1 MNLESYVNY
10 KASNLGLT
18 KYVNNYAVKD
28 GVISVQ
34 VSTQVNYR
42 QDEKS
47 EPLVRRVDRP
57 YFYKSEVGLAGA
69 VSNALF
75 QSTLDFLGMSLE
87 DLNKE
92 YEIVRE
98 AKYGKEEPKKEKKF
112 SHTDRPVGYQGN
124 DTQISRTEPKEEPKE
139 EEVVVKKKKVTKKK
153 AATKKKKVT
162 KKVIVEEPVKVEEPA
177 SEFDDL
183 DSLVEPIV
191 ELVGFD
197 KTNSNHTAVFSK
209 IVEEKLGKDWR
220 KDVSSAAKVRKA
232 MIETPYMKLFTP
244 MGEISDENKQ
254 LISDL
259 LV

>member
-57 YFYKSEVGLAGA
+57 YFYKAEVGLAGA

-98 AKYGKEEPKKEKKF
+98 AKYGKEEPKKEEPKKE
-112 SHTDRPVGYQGN
+112 
-124 DTQISRTEPKEEPKE
+124 EPKKEEPKE
-139 EEVVVKKKKVTKKK
+139 EEPKEEVVVKKKKVTKKK

-162 KKVIVEEPVKVEEPA
+162 KKVVVEEPVKVEEPA

>member
-28 GVISVQ
+28 GQISVQ
-34 VSTQVNYR
+34 VSTQVSYR

-57 YFYKSEVGLAGA
+57 YFYKAEVGLAGA

-98 AKYGKEEPKKEKKF
+98 AKYGKEEPKKEEPKKE
-112 SHTDRPVGYQGN
+112 
-124 DTQISRTEPKEEPKE
+124 EPKKEEPKE
-139 EEVVVKKKKVTKKK
+139 EEKVVVKKKKVTKKK
-153 AATKKKKVT
+153 AAAKKKVT

-197 KTNSNHTAVFSK
+197 KTNSSHTAVFSK
-209 IVEEKLGKDWR
+209 IVEDKLGKDWR

-232 MIETPYMKLFTP
+232 MIETPNMKLFTP
-244 MGEISDENKQ
+244 MGEISDENKK

>member
-28 GVISVQ
+28 GQISVQ
-34 VSTQVNYR
+34 VSTQVSYR

-75 QSTLDFLGMSLE
+75 QSTLDFLGMSL
-87 DLNKE
+87 DDVNKE
-92 YEIVRE
+92 YEMVRE
-98 AKYGKEEPKKEKKF
+98 ATKYGKEEPKKE
-112 SHTDRPVGYQGN
+112 
-124 DTQISRTEPKEEPKE
+124 EPKEEEPKE
-139 EEVVVKKKKVTKKK
+139 EKVVVKKKKVVKKK
-153 AATKKKKVT
+153 AAAKKKVT

-191 ELVGFD
+191 ELLGFD
-197 KTNSNHTAVFSK
+197 KTNDLHTAVFSK
-209 IVEEKLGKDWR
+209 IVENKLGKDWR
-220 KDVSSAAKVRKA
+220 KDVSSAGKVRKA
-232 MIETPYMKLFTP
+232 MTETPNMKLFTP
-244 MGEISDENKQ
+244 MGEISDASKQ

>member
-28 GVISVQ
+28 GQISVQ
-34 VSTQVNYR
+34 VSTQVSYR

-75 QSTLDFLGMSLE
+75 QSTLDFLGMSL
-87 DLNKE
+87 DDVNKE
-92 YEIVRE
+92 YEMVRE
-98 AKYGKEEPKKEKKF
+98 ATKYGKEEPKKEEPKKE
-112 SHTDRPVGYQGN
+112 
-124 DTQISRTEPKEEPKE
+124 EPKKEEPKE
-139 EEVVVKKKKVTKKK
+139 EEPKEEKVVVKKKKVVKKK
-153 AATKKKKVT
+153 AAAKKKVT

-191 ELVGFD
+191 ELLGFD
-197 KTNSNHTAVFSK
+197 KTNDLHTAVFSK
-209 IVEEKLGKDWR
+209 IVENKLGKDWR
-220 KDVSSAAKVRKA
+220 KDVSSAGKVRKA
-232 MIETPYMKLFTP
+232 MTETPNMKLFTP
-244 MGEISDENKQ
+244 MGEISDASKQ

>member
-28 GVISVQ
+28 GQISVQ
-34 VSTQVNYR
+34 VSTQVSYR

-98 AKYGKEEPKKEKKF
+98 AKYGKEEPKKEEPKKE
-112 SHTDRPVGYQGN
+112 
-124 DTQISRTEPKEEPKE
+124 EPKKEEPKE
-139 EEVVVKKKKVTKKK
+139 EEKVVVKKKKVTKKK
-153 AATKKKKVT
+153 AAAKKKVT

-232 MIETPYMKLFTP
+232 MIETPNMKLFTP
-244 MGEISDENKQ
+244 MGEISDENKK

>member
-57 YFYKSEVGLAGA
+57 YFYKAEVGLAGA

-98 AKYGKEEPKKEKKF
+98 AKYGKEEPKKE
-112 SHTDRPVGYQGN
+112 
-124 DTQISRTEPKEEPKE
+124 EPKEEEPK

-162 KKVIVEEPVKVEEPA
+162 KKVVVEEPVKVEEPA